1 LLAPVTSARLPF
13 NFKSIDVLPG
23 QQPLRRFVR
32 IKPRRT
38 SNDQ

>member
-23 QQPLRRFVR
+23 ERPLRRFVR
-32 IKPRRT
+32 IKSCRER
-38 SNDQ
+38 